1 MIRQICI
8 ISGRTSERKQDS
20 NKINKQKNI
29 ESKLVTA
36 DADLQ
41 TIVCMSCHISEAAQ
55 TCCSEQAKSLKLEIN
70 VCWQIKEFVGSN
82 QIPVNTGNCVNL
94 NNFVK
99 MIPWNVLLFH
109 GFSDHWLYSL
119 TFPRFQEVNLLLG
132 TLKKDLERDG
142 GEGIK
147 KRSEVFIYW
156 GSLRWHYKPLQ
167 PLSLLLLL
175 QNNYP
180 VTTALPNF
188 SKQTHR
194 YIYNKWYSNLTKDEV
209 LKLWHALKL
218 LFWSHVH

>member
-1 MIRQICI
+1 
-8 ISGRTSERKQDS
+8 
-20 NKINKQKNI
+20 
-29 ESKLVTA
+29 
-36 DADLQ
+36 
-41 TIVCMSCHISEAAQ
+41 MSCHISEAAQ

-70 VCWQIKEFVGSN
+70 VCWQIISMVSV
-82 QIPVNTGNCVNL
+82 ITDY
-94 NNFVK
+94 
-99 MIPWNVLLFH
+99 IPWPSQDFKRLIYY
-109 GFSDHWLYSL
+109 WA
-119 TFPRFQEVNLLLG
+119 PW
-132 TLKKDLERDG
+132 KKIWKEMG
-142 GEGIK
+142 GEIK

>member
-99 MIPWNVLLFH
+99 MIPWHVLLFH

-142 GEGIK
+142 GG
-147 KRSEVFIYW
+147 
-156 GSLRWHYKPLQ
+156 
-167 PLSLLLLL
+167 
-175 QNNYP
+175 
-180 VTTALPNF
+180 
-188 SKQTHR
+188 
-194 YIYNKWYSNLTKDEV
+194 D
-209 LKLWHALKL
+209 
-218 LFWSHVH
+218 